1 MCVCAGWRGARTSPV
16 IASSPYHP
24 HPPQIQALELDPNL
38 YRVGQSKIFFRAGVL
53 AQLEEERDLKV
64 TDIIVSFQAAAR
76 GYLARRWGTRLS
88 AAVPLAE
95 AGREGLTRWPQVS
108 RPLRWWRG

>member
-1 MCVCAGWRGARTSPV
+1 M
-16 IASSPYHP
+16 
-24 HPPQIQALELDPNL
+24 
-38 YRVGQSKIFFRAGVL
+38 GQSKIFFRAGVL

-95 AGREGLTRWPQVS
+95 AGREGWTR
-108 RPLRWWRG
+108 

>member
-1 MCVCAGWRGARTSPV
+1 M
-16 IASSPYHP
+16 ASVGSGQGSRCGGGLPHCPSSYSFFLSISSSSHS

-76 GYLARRWGTRLS
+76 GYLARR
-88 AAVPLAE
+88 
-95 AGREGLTRWPQVS
+95 
-108 RPLRWWRG
+108 